1 MKMKPIFAA
10 AAMCGAIVAFANP
23 ETAKPKVDMSPEAQ
37 YKRTGGQLIK
47 KGTFTGKVAFIDTQ
61 DAVPFEVAQKAA
73 KLLAEQELAELGE
86 TSGKFYHEGHH
97 YTLDVTPVFDIVGK
111 PQKYTGED
119 GVQYRK
125 HFKEQAEL
133 KKASSK
139 LTRKMKDIMDDFP
152 DNHPNIEPDEIKQT
166 LKCID

>member
-1 MKMKPIFAA
+1 MQAIELRAA
-10 AAMCGAIVAFANP
+10 LIAANDINLNGADALVESSIL
-23 ETAKPKVDMSPEAQ
+23 K
-37 YKRTGGQLIK
+37 QLIESCK
-47 KGTFTGKVAFIDTQ
+47 ARI
-61 DAVPFEVAQKAA
+61 EVIEPAA

-97 YTLDVTPVFDIVGK
+97 YTLDVTPVFDIIGK

-119 GVQYRK
+119 GVEYRK
-125 HFKEQAEL
+125 KFKEQAEL
-133 KKASSK
+133 KKASAK

-166 LKCID
+166 LKCLD